1 MANGKI
7 ERIKVTVRI
16 LLADDHKM
24 MRQALSALLSNDIDI
39 QVVGEAGD
47 GREVL
52 EKLGDTK
59 PDIVVMDV
67 NMPNLNGM
75 ETTKQITDKQPG
87 IKVIGLSAY
96 PDKRFVM
103 GMLEA
108 GAAAYIV
115 KAEAGDELFRAIH
128 AVMNGQT
135 YLCPIISAS
144 LYEPVRGVRKDGRLG
159 LSSRER
165 EVLIL
170 LAQGLHSPKIG
181 ESLGISPATVEVHR
195 RNIMRKLGVRGVAEL
210 TKYAIREGMVEP

>member
-1 MANGKI
+1 
-7 ERIKVTVRI
+7 VTVRV

-52 EKLGDTK
+52 EKLDETA

-67 NMPNLNGM
+67 NMPDLNGM

-108 GAAAYIV
+108 GAVGYIV
-115 KAEAGDELFRAIH
+115 KAEAGEELFRAIY
-128 AVMNGQT
+128 AVMKGET

-144 LYEPVRGVRKDGRLG
+144 LDEPARGVRKDGKLG
-159 LSSRER
+159 LSTRER
-165 EVLIL
+165 EVLVL

-181 ESLGISPATVEVHR
+181 ENLGISPATVEVHR
-195 RNIMRKLGVRGVAEL
+195 RNMMRKLGVRGVAEL
-210 TKYAIREGMVEP
+210 TKYAIREGMVEV